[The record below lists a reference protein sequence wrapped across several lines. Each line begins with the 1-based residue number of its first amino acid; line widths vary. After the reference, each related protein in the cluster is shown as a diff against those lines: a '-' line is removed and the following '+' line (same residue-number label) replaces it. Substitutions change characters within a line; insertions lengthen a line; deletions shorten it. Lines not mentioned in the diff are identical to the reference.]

1 MRCRHDRAR
10 QGLSHRICTIRSS
23 DSLIV
28 RMSRSYDRHERLKL
42 IESMLPLAEAGGVA
56 GLSAN
61 QVAQKLANTMPELA
75 LNKRTIER
83 DLKDLLSE
91 ERVQISGKSGRTNI
105 FVRPS
110 QDDDID
116 GPVWEY
122 FMEHLR
128 SELDGIVSNTDLAKV
143 LTRLKRPSPGIALD
157 EKKICILPDNLRLK
171 PAAINYKVFSTVLK
185 ALKEAH
191 SVRIK
196 YKNRLDAT
204 SEPVVH
210 PLGIM
215 QRGPRIYLIA
225 LKEDGEGKE
234 SDRKYALDRILNAEI
249 CKSVRKKNIDFS
261 FSEYIATGKADFSDG
276 EMIQFEAVV
285 SGYVETLLYDCP
297 LNDTQDLVPIEGE
310 EMGSALTVTI
320 PSSGQL
326 LRWILS
332 CGSNI
337 KVLAPAEL
345 RHTVSEQISKVN
357 ASYQ

>member
-1 MRCRHDRAR
+1 
-10 QGLSHRICTIRSS
+10 
-23 DSLIV
+23 
-28 RMSRSYDRHERLKL
+28 MSRSYDRHERLKL
-42 IESMLPLAEAGGVA
+42 IEGMLPAAGAENITGF
-56 GLSAN
+56 SAN
-61 QVAQKLANTMPELA
+61 QIVQKLADTMPELA

-83 DLKDLLSE
+83 DLKDLLYE
-91 ERVQISGKSGRTNI
+91 ERIQISGKSGNANF
-105 FVRPS
+105 FVRAN
-110 QDDDID
+110 QEDDLD

-128 SELDGIVSNTDLAKV
+128 SELNGIVSNTDLAKV
-143 LTRLKRPSPGIALD
+143 LTRLKKPSPGIALD
-157 EKKICILPDNLRLK
+157 ANKICILPDNLRLK
-171 PAAINYKVFSTVLK
+171 PAAIDYKVFSTVLK
-185 ALKEAH
+185 ALKEGY

-196 YKNRLDAT
+196 YKNRLHAA

-225 LKEDGEGKE
+225 LKEDTEGKE
-234 SDRKYALDRILNAEI
+234 SERKYALDRILNAEI
-249 CKSVRKKNIDFS
+249 REPLRKKNIDFS
-261 FSEYIATGKADFSDG
+261 FSEYIATGKADFSGG
-276 EMIQFEAVV
+276 EIVELKAVV

-297 LNDTQDLVPIEGE
+297 LNDSQNLVPIEGE

-345 RHTVSEQISKVN
+345 RRTVSEQIAKVH
-357 ASYQ
+357 AGYQ

>member
-1 MRCRHDRAR
+1 
-10 QGLSHRICTIRSS
+10 
-23 DSLIV
+23 
-28 RMSRSYDRHERLKL
+28 MSRSYDRHERLKL

-61 QVAQKLANTMPELA
+61 EVAQKLANTMPELA

-196 YKNRLDAT
+196 YKNRQDAA

-215 QRGPRIYLIA
+215 QRGPRIYLVA
-225 LKEDGEGKE
+225 RKEGSDGER
-234 SDRKYALDRILNAEI
+234 SYALDRILHAEI
-249 CKSVRKKNIDFS
+249 EAPSDKQNSAFS
-261 FSEYIATGKADFSDG
+261 FSDYIATGKADFSDG

-345 RHTVSEQISKVN
+345 RHTVSEQIAKVH